1 LATNFETYIA
11 KRLFFSKNTNK
22 QISTSPL
29 KIAVGGIAVGI
40 AVMIL
45 SVAIVTGF
53 SAQVRG
59 KVIGFGSHLTITNLD
74 NNNSLETNPISNTQ
88 AFLPELKQYSNVKH
102 VQQYAIKAGIIKT
115 DETIQGAMLKGVG
128 TDFDP
133 SFFAQNLV
141 AGELFNLSDT
151 ARTNDVLISQ
161 QLATLLKLK
170 VNDQLLMYF
179 VQQPPRHRQFTVK
192 GIYSTGLEEFDKLYV
207 LCDIKHIQR
216 LNDWQTDQI
225 TGFEVSL
232 NNFDKIEE
240 DELYIQNNF
249 AYQFNADGSRLRVK
263 SIVKIYPQIFDWLE
277 LTKVNVWVILVLM
290 LAVAGFNTISGVLI
304 LILERTTT
312 IGVLKAV
319 GASNKSV
326 RTIFIIHGS
335 LLTLKGLLIGN
346 AIGLA
351 VVFLQLHF
359 KLIPLDETVYY
370 VNAVPVQLHLTHWL
384 LLNAGTFLFSVAALV
399 LPSMYISKI
408 KPAEAIKIS

>member
-1 LATNFETYIA
+1 MATNFETYIA
-11 KRLFFSKNTNK
+11 KRLFFSKNTDHK
-22 QISTSPL
+22 ISTTPL

-59 KVIGFGSHLTITNLD
+59 KVIGFGSHITITNLD
-74 NNNSLETNPISNTQ
+74 NNNSLETSPISNSQ
-88 AFLPELKQYSNVKH
+88 DFLPELKKYPNVKH

-115 DETIQGAMLKGVG
+115 EETIQGVMLKGVG

-133 SFFAQNLV
+133 SFFNRNLA

-151 ARTNDVLISQ
+151 SRTNDVLISQ

-170 VNDQLLMYF
+170 VNDKLLMYF
-179 VQQPPRHRQFTVK
+179 VQQPPRHRQFIIK

-216 LNDWQTDQI
+216 LNDWQSDQI

-240 DELYIQNNF
+240 DELFIQNNF

-312 IGVLKAV
+312 IGVLKAM

-359 KLIPLDETVYY
+359 QLIPLDETVYY
-370 VNAVPVQLHLTHWL
+370 VNAVPVQLKLTHWL